1 MIKEEILVLGT
12 SEASHGGIVRSKDG
26 RLAELEKSWNQLI
39 ARHQIEKLQT
49 SHKKKKIKRFIDFFL
64 FF

>member
-49 SHKKKKIKRFIDFFL
+49 SHKKKR
-64 FF
+64 